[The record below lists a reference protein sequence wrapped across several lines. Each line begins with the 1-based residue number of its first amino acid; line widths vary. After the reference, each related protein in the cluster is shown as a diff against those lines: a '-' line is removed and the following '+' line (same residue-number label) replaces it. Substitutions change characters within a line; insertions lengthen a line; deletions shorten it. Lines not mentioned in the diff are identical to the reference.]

1 MSEATAT
8 FSHQRPVTIAFG
20 VLIVLLYIFLLAPLV
35 MIIGAS
41 FTESKLIEFPPQGF
55 SLRWYVE
62 FFNRH
67 DLVNGLLMSLRIGA
81 ITAVVTTILAMM
93 SALAGRAVVGRLATW
108 FQLGMTLPL
117 LVPELLTAVGLLFFL
132 YKVGLGRTVTG
143 LQMGHILMSF
153 PYAYVS
159 IAAALRQVPLS
170 LEEASASMGA
180 TGWQTFRMVIVPL
193 VMPGLAMGAIFAFI
207 NSFDLYTISLL
218 LKPLGGN
225 TLPLALFDF
234 LTYEFKPTAAAAAT
248 LSILLSI
255 FGVALVQKLV
265 GLQRAF

>member
-1 MSEATAT
+1 MSGASTM
-8 FSHQRPVTIAFG
+8 FVQQRPVGLGFAL
-20 VLIVLLYIFLLAPLV
+20 LIVLLYVFLLVPLV
-35 MIIGAS
+35 TIVGAS
-41 FTESKLIEFPPQGF
+41 FTAGLMIEFPPRGF
-55 SLRWYVE
+55 SLQWYRE
-62 FFNRH
+62 FFGRR
-67 DLVNGLLMSLRIGA
+67 DLVDGLLLSLRVGA
-81 ITAVVTTILAMM
+81 ITAIVTTIVATMA
-93 SALAGRAVVGRLATW
+93 ALCGQALSGRKGGW
-108 FQLGMTLPL
+108 FQLAMTLPL

-132 YKVGLGRTVTG
+132 FKIGLGKTVLG

-159 IAAALRQVPLS
+159 ITAALRQVPSS
-170 LEEASASMGA
+170 LDEASASLGA
-180 TGWQTFRMVIVPL
+180 THWQTFRMVTLPL
-193 VMPGLAMGAIFAFI
+193 IMPGVVMGAIFAFI

-248 LSILLSI
+248 ISIVLSVI
-255 FGVALVQKLV
+255 GVALVQRLV

>member
-1 MSEATAT
+1 MSDASSI
-8 FSHQRPVTIAFG
+8 FSHQRPVGIAFG
-20 VLIVLLYIFLLAPLV
+20 VLIVLLYVYLMAPLV
-35 MIIGAS
+35 MIFGSS
-41 FTESKLIEFPPQGF
+41 FTESTMIEFPPQGF
-55 SLRWYVE
+55 SLKWYFE
-62 FFNRH
+62 FFNRQ
-67 DLVNGLLMSLRIGA
+67 DLVDGLLMSLRIGA
-81 ITAVVTTILAMM
+81 ITAVVTTTVAMM
-93 SALAGRAVVGRLATW
+93 AALAGQVVSGKLSGW

-132 YKVGLGRTVTG
+132 YKVDLGRTVTG
-143 LQMGHILMSF
+143 LQIGHILMSF

-159 IAAALRQVPLS
+159 IAAALRQVPAS
-170 LEEASASMGA
+170 LEEASASLGA
-180 TGWQTFRMVIVPL
+180 TGWQTFRLVILPL
-193 VMPGLAMGAIFAFI
+193 VMPGLAMGGIFAFI

-255 FGVALVQKLV
+255 LGVALVQKLV